1 MGISFWQI
9 LVVLVIVVIPAVA
22 LALIIRKSSRDK
34 K

>member
-9 LVVLVIVVIPAVA
+9 LVVLVIVVIPAVV
-22 LALIIRKSSRDK
+22 LAFVIRRSSRDK